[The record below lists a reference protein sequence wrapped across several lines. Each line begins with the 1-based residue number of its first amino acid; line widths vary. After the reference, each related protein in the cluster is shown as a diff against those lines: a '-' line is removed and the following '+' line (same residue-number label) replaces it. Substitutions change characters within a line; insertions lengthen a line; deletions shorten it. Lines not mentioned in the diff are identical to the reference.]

1 MTSPGSQQTSLALV
15 IATYN
20 WPEALKLVL
29 ESVLEQ
35 TVMPDEI
42 LIADDGSGYSTK
54 LLIDSYRNKFNV
66 PLKHF
71 WHQDNGFQKTLIM
84 NQAIA
89 GTDCDYI
96 VQVDGD
102 IVLNTHFIE
111 DHKKVAE
118 KGYYIRGSRVQVDDA
133 TSKRLIRQGTVANI
147 PPYAPGIG
155 NRINAMRMLPLS
167 RFFIK
172 KSKRSDNLIGCNCA
186 YWRADFVKVNG
197 YNSELKGWGHE
208 DIELASRFIN
218 SGLSQKKV
226 KMMAVCYHLHH
237 PLQNRQRESY
247 NYKVYQETARKG
259 IMFCP
264 KGLTNLTY

>member
-1 MTSPGSQQTSLALV
+1 MTLRGTQQTSLALV

-54 LLIDSYRNKFNV
+54 LLIDSYRNKFKV

-71 WHQDNGFQKTLIM
+71 WHRDNGFQKTLIM

-118 KGYYIRGSRVQVDDA
+118 K
-133 TSKRLIRQGTVANI
+133 
-147 PPYAPGIG
+147 
-155 NRINAMRMLPLS
+155 
-167 RFFIK
+167 
-172 KSKRSDNLIGCNCA
+172 
-186 YWRADFVKVNG
+186 
-197 YNSELKGWGHE
+197 
-208 DIELASRFIN
+208 
-218 SGLSQKKV
+218 
-226 KMMAVCYHLHH
+226 
-237 PLQNRQRESY
+237 
-247 NYKVYQETARKG
+247 
-259 IMFCP
+259 
-264 KGLTNLTY
+264 